1 MARLANRNPR
11 PAKAFSLRQPAGV
24 ISKDIPMDPGPLLER
39 LKAHRTIGGVPLREL
54 EWLVR
59 VGTVRTLEPHE
70 VMVPSSA
77 PVTDFDVV
85 LDGHLSIR
93 VDRGAGPRIVMEW
106 RGGDV
111 TGILPYSRMKRTPGT
126 VVAEER
132 TTILVVNGAELPRMI
147 HECPELTTVLVHVM
161 LDRARV
167 FTSSGLLD
175 EKLASLGRL
184 AAGLAHELNNPASAA
199 ARGAK
204 TLADGLDVLD
214 RATAHF
220 CSLRLSEA
228 QRAAVIAMRDRPP
241 VGGRLLPIDLAD
253 RRDAVD
259 EWLSAH
265 GAGGIDAA
273 HLADAG
279 LQPADLEQLGG
290 LVGLDNLPT
299 VLTYVS
305 AGIAVRRLVSDLNVA
320 ASRIHTL
327 VAAVK
332 GFTSLDEQ
340 GALQPIAIRR
350 GLEDTV
356 TVLGSKA
363 KAKSVRIDID
373 VAENLPVVNGYGGE
387 LNQVWANLVDN
398 AIDAAPGGRVRI
410 HAAADGDHVV
420 VRVVDDGP
428 GMPAD
433 VLSRIFDPFFTT
445 KDVGEGTGLGL
456 DIARRIV
463 QRHRGAI
470 DVSTGQGGTEFRVS
484 LPAAAPIRQAPAE
497 GAPP

>member
-1 MARLANRNPR
+1 
-11 PAKAFSLRQPAGV
+11 
-24 ISKDIPMDPGPLLER
+24 
-39 LKAHRTIGGVPLREL
+39 
-54 EWLVR
+54 
-59 VGTVRTLEPHE
+59 
-70 VMVPSSA
+70 
-77 PVTDFDVV
+77 
-85 LDGHLSIR
+85 
-93 VDRGAGPRIVMEW
+93 
-106 RGGDV
+106 
-111 TGILPYSRMKRTPGT
+111 
-126 VVAEER
+126 
-132 TTILVVNGAELPRMI
+132 
-147 HECPELTTVLVHVM
+147 
-161 LDRARV
+161 
-167 FTSSGLLD
+167 
-175 EKLASLGRL
+175 
-184 AAGLAHELNNPASAA
+184 
-199 ARGAK
+199 
-204 TLADGLDVLD
+204 
-214 RATAHF
+214 
-220 CSLRLSEA
+220 
-228 QRAAVIAMRDRPP
+228 MRDRPP
-241 VGGRLLPIDLAD
+241 LGGRLSPIDLAD

-259 EWLSAH
+259 EWLSAR

-290 LVGLDNLPT
+290 LVGPDNLAA

-363 KAKSVRIDID
+363 KAKSVKIDID

-398 AIDAAPGGRVRI
+398 AIDAAPGGHVRI
-410 HAAADGDHVV
+410 HAAAEGDHVV

-428 GMPAD
+428 GIPEA

-470 DVSTGQGGTEFRVS
+470 DVSTGPGGTEFRVS
-484 LPAAAPIRQAPAE
+484 LPAAAPIRHAPAE

>member
-1 MARLANRNPR
+1 
-11 PAKAFSLRQPAGV
+11 
-24 ISKDIPMDPGPLLER
+24 
-39 LKAHRTIGGVPLREL
+39 
-54 EWLVR
+54 
-59 VGTVRTLEPHE
+59 
-70 VMVPSSA
+70 
-77 PVTDFDVV
+77 
-85 LDGHLSIR
+85 
-93 VDRGAGPRIVMEW
+93 VDA
-106 RGGDV
+106 
-111 TGILPYSRMKRTPGT
+111 
-126 VVAEER
+126 
-132 TTILVVNGAELPRMI
+132 AELPRMI
-147 HECPELTTVLVHVM
+147 RECPELTTVLVHVM

-204 TLADGLDVLD
+204 TLTAEQETLDL
-214 RATAHF
+214 ATARY
-220 CSLRLSEA
+220 CSLRLSDA
-228 QRAAVIAMRDRPP
+228 QRAAVAAMRDRPSA
-241 VGGRLLPIDLAD
+241 GGRLSPIDLAD
-253 RRDAVD
+253 RRDAVED
-259 EWLSAH
+259 WLSAH
-265 GAGGIDAA
+265 GAAGIDAA

-279 LQPADLEQLGG
+279 LQPADLEQLVAV
-290 LVGLDNLPT
+290 VGPDSLAA

-340 GALQPIAIRR
+340 GTLQPIAIRR

-356 TVLGSKA
+356 TVLGPKA
-363 KAKSVRIDID
+363 KAKSVAIDIA
-373 VAENLPVVNGYGGE
+373 VADGLPVVSGFVGE

-410 HAAADGDHVV
+410 DAAADGTHVV
-420 VRVVDDGP
+420 VRVIDNGP
-428 GMPAD
+428 GIPED
-433 VLSRIFDPFFTT
+433 VLGRIFDPFFTT

-470 DVSTGQGGTEFRVS
+470 DVSTGPAGTEFRVS
-484 LPAAAPIRQAPAE
+484 LPVSASGDRPAAQE
-497 GAPP
+497 TPP

>member
-1 MARLANRNPR
+1 
-11 PAKAFSLRQPAGV
+11 
-24 ISKDIPMDPGPLLER
+24 
-39 LKAHRTIGGVPLREL
+39 
-54 EWLVR
+54 
-59 VGTVRTLEPHE
+59 
-70 VMVPSSA
+70 
-77 PVTDFDVV
+77 
-85 LDGHLSIR
+85 
-93 VDRGAGPRIVMEW
+93 
-106 RGGDV
+106 
-111 TGILPYSRMKRTPGT
+111 

-132 TTILVVNGAELPRMI
+132 TTVLVVNGAELPRMI

-167 FTSSGLLD
+167 FTSSGLID

-184 AAGLAHELNNPASAA
+184 GRRAGARTEQPGVALDSLA
-199 ARGAK
+199 
-204 TLADGLDVLD
+204 
-214 RATAHF
+214 
-220 CSLRLSEA
+220 
-228 QRAAVIAMRDRPP
+228 
-241 VGGRLLPIDLAD
+241 
-253 RRDAVD
+253 
-259 EWLSAH
+259 
-265 GAGGIDAA
+265 
-273 HLADAG
+273 
-279 LQPADLEQLGG
+279 
-290 LVGLDNLPT
+290 T

-327 VAAVK
+327 VTAVR

-340 GALQPIAIRR
+340 GARQPIAIRR

-398 AIDAAPGGRVRI
+398 AIDAAPGGHVRI
-410 HAAADGDHVV
+410 RAAADGDHVV

-428 GMPAD
+428 GIPED

-456 DIARRIV
+456 DIARRVV

-470 DVSTGQGGTEFRVS
+470 FIFIGADVRVAGRPWGLDRDPLAFETS
-484 LPAAAPIRQAPAE
+484 VPGIFAARDVRADANRRIAAAVGE
-497 GAPP
+497 GSAAIYSIHQYLRDV